1 MRFQRS
7 LFDFAAQRVGLLR
20 RSCHASA
27 ANGTAPCAVEGRPR
41 LGRSTRG
48 FTLVE
53 LLVVIAIIGILVAL
67 LLPAV
72 QAAREAARRAQ
83 CTNNLKQMGLAL
95 LQYEQTH
102 KKFPPGRY
110 GCAGE
115 TASKCAAV
123 CPPADQSLGRSA
135 ASAFVLI
142 LPFLEEEALYELAQI
157 GGGAG
162 IWNNSH
168 NPSWFSDPGMAR
180 CVSTRPAV
188 FVCPSSSSEPFV
200 EYVFASVPIGSAAT
214 GTYALS
220 QGTKGPSYGS
230 GNVPKCDNDG
240 LFQFRQPRTRRQV
253 TDGDS
258 KTFAI
263 GERTPSHKD
272 GTVSV
277 WSHAARHRSSMSSTE
292 NPLNLRPG
300 QEILDEAP
308 TSSSASNGAF
318 RSDHPGG
325 GQFVYLDGHV
335 SFIDDNVAR
344 EPYRAAST
352 IFGTTK
358 NIDQADPVQ

>member
-1 MRFQRS
+1 LPRLAFRP
-7 LFDFAAQRVGLLR
+7 RRLLR
-20 RSCHASA
+20 Q
-27 ANGTAPCAVEGRPR
+27 
-41 LGRSTRG
+41 RG

-83 CTNNLKQMGLAL
+83 CMNNLKQIGLSL
-95 LQYEQTH
+95 LQYEQTK
-102 KKFPPGRY
+102 KKFPPGRF

-115 TASKCAAV
+115 TTSSCATV
-123 CPPADQSLGRSA
+123 CPPASENLGRSA
-135 ASAFVLI
+135 ASAFVLL
-142 LPFLEEEALYELAQI
+142 LPFLEDDALRDLAKI
-157 GGGAG
+157 DDGAG
-162 IWNNSH
+162 VWNSAY
-168 NPSWFSDPGMAR
+168 NPNWFADPDMAR

-200 EYVFASVPIGSAAT
+200 EYVFGGVPIGSAAT

-220 QGTKGPSYGS
+220 QGTKGPSYGAA
-230 GNVPKCDNDG
+230 NAPKCDNDG
-240 LFQFRQPRTRRQV
+240 LFEYRRPRTRRQV

-258 KTFAI
+258 KTFVI

-277 WSHAARHRSSMSSTE
+277 WSYASRHRSSMSSTE

-300 QEILDEAP
+300 QEILDDVASDP
-308 TSSSASNGAF
+308 SASNGAF

-358 NIDQADPVQ
+358 NIDKADPIQ